1 MKTEHAK
8 AIADAAIDIGLD
20 VTHREGYSGRGMY
33 GRTTDGIVGNP
44 GHIIQAIA
52 AAAHKMG
59 YDEGLSQESNGDE
72 FVDAM
77 GKLSF
82 DNMGCDQIVY

>member
-8 AIADAAIDIGLD
+8 AIAEAATDIGLD

-33 GRTTDGIVGNP
+33 GRTTDGVVGSQ
-44 GHIIQAIA
+44 GDVIQAIA
-52 AAAHKMG
+52 AVAHQMG
-59 YDEGLSQESNGDE
+59 QDGEDGDE

-82 DNMGCDQIVY
+82 DNMGRSDLIVY

>member
-8 AIADAAIDIGLD
+8 AIAEAAADLGLD
-20 VTHREGYSGRGMY
+20 VTHREGYSGRSMY
-33 GRTTDGIVGNP
+33 GRTTDGVIGSQGDV
-44 GHIIQAIA
+44 IQAIA
-52 AAAHKMG
+52 AVAHQMG
-59 YDEGLSQESNGDE
+59 QDGEDGDE

-82 DNMGCDQIVY
+82 DNMGRSDLIVY